1 MASYCDE
8 RSKVVF
14 LESSLSDLINRVGM
28 LSLIKRLINYI
39 INIKLGATNLCARS
53 TSPKI
58 LLKYTNLKPL
68 QLL

>member
-1 MASYCDE
+1 MLMRGECWFLFGLLVEGDV
-8 RSKVVF
+8 RGRVVVEMVARGRF
-14 LESSLSDLINRVGM
+14 DQV
-28 LSLIKRLINYI
+28 
-39 INIKLGATNLCARS
+39 KLGATNLCARP